1 MKANPINKENRK
13 MKKNSVLLVHVMILS
28 IVLGVTAYAGEPPK
42 PFDLTIGKTTYTQAL
57 ETLQQRKW
65 NYQEYV
71 KKQLKPIDKND
82 PDRGKN
88 TFLSV
93 NPKDNEGVKNIMIF
107 FDSNSVMEALI
118 VGLDPKL
125 FYVIWDELNKKYD
138 FVSKNLEGDYFSSDY
153 PRVLWQKEKVYIEL
167 QRVSSHHVRLVY
179 VQKLLYENYKDF
191 LQKTYEPYRR
201 KKSKKDWMDDL

>member
-1 MKANPINKENRK
+1 MR
-13 MKKNSVLLVHVMILS
+13 KNSVLLAHLMILS
-28 IVLGVTAYAGEPPK
+28 IILGVTAYAGEPPK

-65 NYQEYV
+65 NYQEYI
-71 KKQLKPIDKND
+71 KKQLKLIDKKD

-93 NPKDNEGVKNIMIF
+93 NPKDTEGVNNIMIF
-107 FDSNSVMEALI
+107 FDGNSVLEALI

-125 FYVIWDELNKKYD
+125 FYVLWDELDKKYD
-138 FVSKNLEGDYFSSDY
+138 FVSKNLEGDYFTSDY
-153 PRVLWQKEKVYIEL
+153 PRVLWQKESVYIEL
-167 QRVSSHHVRLVY
+167 QKISSHRVRLVY
-179 VQKLLYENYKDF
+179 VEKFLYENFKDF
-191 LQKTYEPYRR
+191 LNKIYEPYRR

>member
-1 MKANPINKENRK
+1 MRK
-13 MKKNSVLLVHVMILS
+13 MSILLAHVMILS
-28 IVLGVTAYAGEPPK
+28 IIWGVTAYAGEPPK

-65 NYQEYV
+65 NYQEYI
-71 KKQLKPIDKND
+71 KKQLKPIDKKD

-93 NPKDNEGVKNIMIF
+93 KPKDVEGVKNIMIF
-107 FDSNSVMEALI
+107 FDGNSALDALI

-125 FYVIWDELNKKYD
+125 FYVIWDELDKKYD
-138 FVSKNLEGDYFSSDY
+138 FVSKNLEGDYFTSDY
-153 PRVLWQKEKVYIEL
+153 PRVLWQKESVYIEL
-167 QRVSSHHVRLVY
+167 QKVSSHRVRLVY
-179 VQKLLYENYKDF
+179 VEKLLYENYKDF

-201 KKSKKDWMDDL
+201 KKSRKSWMDDL

>member
-1 MKANPINKENRK
+1 MR
-13 MKKNSVLLVHVMILS
+13 KNSILLAFVMFLS
-28 IVLGVTAYAGEPPK
+28 IILGVTAYAGEPPK

-65 NYQEYV
+65 NYQEYI
-71 KKQLKPIDKND
+71 KKQLKLIDKKD

-93 NPKDNEGVKNIMIF
+93 NPKDTEGVNNIMIF
-107 FDSNSVMEALI
+107 FDGNSVLEALI

-125 FYVIWDELNKKYD
+125 FYVLWDELDKKYD
-138 FVSKNLEGDYFSSDY
+138 FVSKNLEGDYFTSDY
-153 PRVLWQKEKVYIEL
+153 PRVLWQKESVYIEL
-167 QRVSSHHVRLVY
+167 QKISSHRVRLVY
-179 VQKLLYENYKDF
+179 VEKLLYENFKDF
-191 LQKTYEPYRR
+191 LNKIYEPYRR